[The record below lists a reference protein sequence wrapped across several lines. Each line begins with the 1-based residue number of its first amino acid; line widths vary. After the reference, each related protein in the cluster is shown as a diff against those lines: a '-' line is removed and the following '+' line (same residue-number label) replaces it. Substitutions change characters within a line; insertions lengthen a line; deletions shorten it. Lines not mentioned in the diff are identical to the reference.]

1 MEDAMNDLPG
11 YAGSAR
17 YIPGDSSMHRLNP
30 VAKFM
35 GAVLLG
41 FACLCANN
49 VFLLACLV
57 VVVMVSVGS
66 CGAMRPS
73 LGLMKRMLPFALAF
87 GVAVLFASPLL
98 GPLTSALVVPVG
110 ELPTSGLFTLPW
122 GPVGV
127 GSVVLAV
134 SAFVRLEIALVPMVA
149 ALCTTRVFDL
159 AASMTAVLGT
169 PFDRALDRSA
179 RWLEAPRRAASMVD
193 VAAKWDARGIGSTAE
208 KVVLPARTTIFG
220 TDSISQRGAHGGAAD
235 GADGAARSLEDAR
248 RLEEAI
254 QPYAEDLMDRTL
266 RTASIAAELRG
277 AGLRTRRSS
286 YKKRGFTG
294 VDVLYVLIMLALVAS
309 AILLSLV

>member
-30 VAKFM
+30 VAKFV

-87 GVAVLFASPLL
+87 GVAVLFVSPLL
-98 GPLTSALVVPVG
+98 GPLTSALVVPIG

-122 GPVGV
+122 GPVGI
-127 GSVVLAV
+127 GSVLLAI
-134 SAFVRLEIALVPMVA
+134 SAFVRLEVALVPMVA
-149 ALCTTRVFDL
+149 VLCTTRVFDL

-169 PFDRALDRSA
+169 SFGRALERSA

-193 VAAKWDARGIGSTAE
+193 VAAKWDARGIGSIAD
-208 KVVLPARTTIFG
+208 KKVLPARTTIFD
-220 TDSISQRGAHGGAAD
+220 TDADSQRGAHRDAT
-235 GADGAARSLEDAR
+235 DGAARSLEDAR